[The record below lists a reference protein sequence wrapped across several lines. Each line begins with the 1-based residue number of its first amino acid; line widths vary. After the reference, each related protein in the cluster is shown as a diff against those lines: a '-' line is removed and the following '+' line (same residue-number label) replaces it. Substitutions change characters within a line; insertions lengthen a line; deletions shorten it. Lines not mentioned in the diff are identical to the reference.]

1 MHTIRGMRVVALLSL
16 AAPLLMGARFQPGD
30 RAAEKEEL
38 IAKLTSDINKVDH
51 TLEVTKDLIKR
62 SPDAPY
68 LADLYFRLAELY
80 VEKSRYIFGRLMEQ
94 QPEGERTLG
103 GDKSLEVQI
112 NKRLAIET
120 YDKVLKDF
128 PEYDSNDQV
137 RFFKSHEFRELGEWE
152 TMVKEYKELVDKYPS
167 SPWAMEA
174 RQILGD
180 YHFDKGEFEPAES
193 YYMAILK
200 APEGHMHDM
209 ARYKMGWI
217 RINQERFK
225 DALKMF
231 ENAVSSAIKT
241 RKGAIGD
248 ARGLDVKQEAL
259 VALVWPF
266 SEVRKPHQ
274 AVEYFRRLASSKTT
288 YVQVLKKLANRYYIK
303 TEYASSALLYRE
315 IVRLSANVEENIEYV
330 QRIYASVRNMS
341 KRNPKRYARAAQDV
355 DSIVKTLARFFNHL
369 RFKQEEK
376 DQLESDFEIRA
387 RDLATRLHVEAQ
399 KRRDKKSA
407 EIASEAYRKYLSL
420 FTNAKERQTIQTNR
434 AEALYQAED
443 HLEAGLQYEEIAKE
457 MGEGDGRRD
466 MIYSSVESYHRAIQA
481 DSKYRDEHPTE
492 VGLLNKLE
500 LLRAREGLKQLGAFY
515 VKSWPKDKNT
525 PNVKYNI
532 ARMYYQQGE
541 YERAAELFTMFV
553 EQYPTH
559 KDMAK
564 AGHLAL
570 DALRKLDK
578 YDELAQ
584 LAKRFVAN
592 PAIADTRFKNEVA
605 DIEKAARKRKV
616 EYTVLSTSEGEFS
629 EKMLAEWE
637 KHKGTKEG
645 EEYLYTAFVKFKG
658 DGNIAGVFDFGGR
671 IVGAYPNS
679 KRLTDVL
686 QTMGAFAIRA
696 ADFERAAFLFE
707 EFARRF
713 PNDKKTNEVLMSA
726 ANINA
731 YLGQYDTAAKTLRQ
745 LRSSASGGMRIQ
757 AHQKLMEIYR
767 DIGDWEQLARVCQ
780 TALQLSGAWVG
791 ARAYLGIAYAES
803 GKDQLAQREL
813 SSVVSSSPGS
823 EFDKTAQ
830 ARAFFTY
837 GQLFHK
843 QYEGVQF
850 RSAASSQEDLQRKM
864 QFLQILDE
872 AYVGAIRTG
881 VGEWAIAGLH
891 ESARAYANF
900 GEFIAS
906 APVPPDL
913 PASEK
918 RNYRT
923 ALETEGKQYVAKAQE
938 TRKACATK
946 AEQLKVFTRFGSAC
960 VTGGEPTVSEVTKR
974 RRAEVQDEGFQNEL
988 LKMRQQ
994 LAKKPASISI
1004 LARMTR
1010 LAMQVGDFHFAKLAA
1025 STAVEKNPRSA
1036 EIQNLLGVA
1045 SWHLGEPSAAYD
1057 AFEKAAQG
1065 RHNAAV
1071 INLAALYAEYGYER
1085 LSKQTLRRGNLSGV
1099 DTASPDIHPAVNNL
1113 LDGGGP
1119 PPVSG

>member
-1 MHTIRGMRVVALLSL
+1 V
-16 AAPLLMGARFQPGD
+16 
-30 RAAEKEEL
+30 K
-38 IAKLTSDINKVDH
+38 
-51 TLEVTKDLIKR
+51 
-62 SPDAPY
+62 
-68 LADLYFRLAELY
+68 YFRGLA
-80 VEKSRYIFGRLMEQ
+80 
-94 QPEGERTLG
+94 
-103 GDKSLEVQI
+103 
-112 NKRLAIET
+112 
-120 YDKVLKDF
+120 
-128 PEYDSNDQV
+128 
-137 RFFKSHEFRELGEWE
+137 H
-152 TMVKEYKELVDKYPS
+152 
-167 SPWAMEA
+167 
-174 RQILGD
+174 
-180 YHFDKGEFEPAES
+180 
-193 YYMAILK
+193 
-200 APEGHMHDM
+200 
-209 ARYKMGWI
+209 
-217 RINQERFK
+217 
-225 DALKMF
+225 
-231 ENAVSSAIKT
+231 
-241 RKGAIGD
+241 
-248 ARGLDVKQEAL
+248 
-259 VALVWPF
+259 
-266 SEVRKPHQ
+266 
-274 AVEYFRRLASSKTT
+274 SKTS
-288 YVQVLKKLANRYYIK
+288 YLQVLKKLANRYYIK
-303 TEYASSALLYRE
+303 TEYVSSALLYRE

-330 QRIYASVRNMS
+330 QRIYDSVRNMS

-369 RFKQEEK
+369 RFKQEDKE
-376 DQLESDFEIRA
+376 QLESDFEIRA

-399 KRRDKKSA
+399 KKRDKKSA

-457 MGEGDGRRD
+457 MGDGNNRRD

-481 DSKYRDEHPTE
+481 DSEYRDDHPTE
-492 VGLLNKLE
+492 EGLLNKLE

-578 YDELAQ
+578 YDELAK
-584 LAKRFVAN
+584 LAQRFVAN
-592 PAIADTRFKNEVA
+592 AAITDTKFKNEVA
-605 DIEKAARKRKV
+605 GIETAARKRKV
-616 EYTVLSTSEGEFS
+616 EFTVLSTSEGEFS
-629 EKMLAEWE
+629 EKMLSEWE

-645 EEYLYTAFVKFKG
+645 EEYLYTAFVKYKG
-658 DGNIAGVFDFGGR
+658 EGNIAGVFDFGGR
-671 IVGAYPNS
+671 IIGAYPDS

-713 PNDKKTNEVLMSA
+713 PKHKKANEVLMSA
-726 ANINA
+726 ANINV

-745 LRSSASGGMRIQ
+745 LRANAAGSMGIQ

-780 TALQLSGAWVG
+780 TALQSTGGWVG
-791 ARAYLGIAYAES
+791 ARAYLGIAYAEA
-803 GKDQLAQREL
+803 GKDQLAEREL
-813 SSVVSSSPGS
+813 TAVVRSPAGS

-837 GQLFHK
+837 GQLFH
-843 QYEGVQF
+843 QRYEALQF
-850 RSAASSQEDLQRKM
+850 GSVATSQQDLQRKM
-864 QFLQILDE
+864 QFLQVLDE

-891 ESARAYANF
+891 ESARAYAAF

-913 PASEK
+913 PAAEK
-918 RNYRT
+918 RNYKM
-923 ALETEGKQYVAKAQE
+923 ALENEGKQYVAKAQE

-946 AEQLKVFTRFGSAC
+946 AEQLKVFTVYGSAC
-960 VTGGEPTVSEVTKR
+960 VTGGQPTVSGVTKR
-974 RRAEVQDEGFQNEL
+974 RRANVGDEAYQNEL
-988 LKMRQQ
+988 LQLRQQ
-994 LAKKPASISI
+994 LAKKPASINVLVQI
-1004 LARMTR
+1004 ARN
-1010 LAMQVGDFHFAKLAA
+1010 AMRVGDYHFAKLTA
-1025 STAVEKNPRSA
+1025 STAAEKNPRSS

-1065 RHNAAV
+1065 RNNAAV
-1071 INLAALYAEYGYER
+1071 VNLAALYAEYGYER
-1085 LSKQTLRRGNLSGV
+1085 LSEQTLRRGSLSGV
-1099 DTASPDIHPAVNNL
+1099 DPASPDIHPAVNNL
-1113 LDGGGP
+1113 LGGGAP